1 MRQYNFKLYPED
13 DPEVIQ
19 WLDSFTRKRRSEEI
33 RRALRAYV
41 KKADFVV
48 RQRRL
53 SVKVV
58 NE

>member
-1 MRQYNFKLYPED
+1 MRHYNFKIYPDD

-19 WLDSFTRKRRSEEI
+19 WLDSLTRKRRSEEI
-33 RRALRAYV
+33 RRALRTYI
-41 KKADFVV
+41 KKPDFVV
-48 RQRRL
+48 RQRRS